1 MIILVQKNNSN
12 ICWPRIGKR
21 IDANI
26 CEVYKLFID
35 KNLKYLKTER
45 YFAHIL
51 PALVKCM
58 ENRNKK
64 NSIERYMEIK
74 LFAIEIIRFTKVKST
89 AEFVQQAINE
99 LVTDKRIE

>member
-1 MIILVQKNNSN
+1 
-12 ICWPRIGKR
+12 
-21 IDANI
+21 
-26 CEVYKLFID
+26 
-35 KNLKYLKTER
+35 
-45 YFAHIL
+45 
-51 PALVKCM
+51 M